1 VGYRA
6 RNQGDYRSGYQGG
19 FGLVSMATG
28 LGASIFGRLKRRF
41 AGPAIASAAGVI
53 AAGRIAPGH
62 GVPRLPV
69 PLPGGARLD
78 IGSLLP
84 GGARIDV
91 GSLLPGGKPA
101 FIAGSAAGQVIP
113 RGFRLNKSSY
123 FLKSGQFIPE
133 GTRLVRVRRRNF
145 ANGRALRR
153 SIGRVQGFERLVK
166 GSRKS
171 LRKLS
176 KI

>member
-1 VGYRA
+1 MAYRH
-6 RNQGDYRSGYQGG
+6 RMQGDYRSGYQGG
-19 FGLVSMATG
+19 LGLIPLATQWGMG
-28 LGASIFGRLKRRF
+28 LLRRAKRAF
-41 AGPAIASAAGVI
+41 AGPAVATAAAVI
-53 AAGRIAPGH
+53 AAGRIAPGA

-69 PLPGGARLD
+69 PLPGGAVL
-78 IGSLLP
+78 
-84 GGARIDV
+84 DV

-101 FIAGSAAGQVIP
+101 LIRGGGGIDVIP
-113 RGFRLNKSSY
+113 RGYRLNKSSY
-123 FLKSGQFIPE
+123 FLKNGQFVPE
-133 GTRLVRVRRRNF
+133 GTRLVKVRRRNF

-166 GSRKS
+166 SSRKS

>member
-1 VGYRA
+1 MGYRA

-19 FGLVSMATG
+19 FGLATIG
-28 LGASIFGRLKRRF
+28 LGVGKSIFGGLMRRF
-41 AGPAIASAAGVI
+41 GKPAVATAAGVI
-53 AAGRIAPGH
+53 AAGRIAPGA

-69 PLPGGARLD
+69 P
-78 IGSLLP
+78 LP

>member
-1 VGYRA
+1 MAYRSKF
-6 RNQGDYRSGYQGG
+6 QGDYRSGYQGG
-19 FGLVSMATG
+19 FGLVSMVTG
-28 LGASIFGRLKRRF
+28 LGSTIARRIAKRF

-84 GGARIDV
+84 GG
-91 GSLLPGGKPA
+91 KPA

-113 RGFRLNKSSY
+113 RGYRLNKSSY
-123 FLKSGQFIPE
+123 FLKSGQFVPE
-133 GTRLVRVRRRNF
+133 GTRLVKVRRRNF

>member
-1 VGYRA
+1 VAYRH
-6 RNQGDYRSGYQGG
+6 RMQGDYRSGYQGG
-19 FGLVSMATG
+19 FGLVSLATS
-28 LGASIFGRLKRRF
+28 LGGSLFGRLKRRF

-53 AAGRIAPGH
+53 AAGRIAPGA

-84 GGARIDV
+84 GG
-91 GSLLPGGKPA
+91 KPA
-101 FIAGSAAGQVIP
+101 FLPGAQAPELCPKGYQ
-113 RGFRLNKSSY
+113 LNKSSY
-123 FLKSGQFIPE
+123 FLKSGQFVAR
-133 GTRLVRVRRRNF
+133 GTKLVRIRTRNF
-145 ANGRALRR
+145 ANGRSLRKA
-153 SIGRVQGFERLVK
+153 IGRVQGFERLVK
-166 GSRKS
+166 RSRKS

>member
-1 VGYRA
+1 MAYRH
-6 RNQGDYRSGYQGG
+6 RMQGDYRSGYQGG
-19 FGLVSMATG
+19 FGLVSLATG
-28 LGASIFGRLKRRF
+28 LGKSIFGRLRSRF

-84 GGARIDV
+84 GG
-91 GSLLPGGKPA
+91 KPA
-101 FIAGSAAGQVIP
+101 FIPGGGGIDVIP
-113 RGFRLNKSSY
+113 RGYRLNKSSY
-123 FLKSGQFIPE
+123 FLKSGQFVPE
-133 GTRLVRVRRRNF
+133 GTKLVRVRRRNF

-166 GSRKS
+166 SSRKS

>member
-1 VGYRA
+1 VGYRSKF
-6 RNQGDYRSGYQGG
+6 QGDYRSGYQGG
-19 FGLVSMATG
+19 G
-28 LGASIFGRLKRRF
+28 LGLISLVTGIGSSIARRIAKRF
-41 AGPAIASAAGVI
+41 AGPAIATAAGVI
-53 AAGRIAPGH
+53 AAGRMRPGLE
-62 GVPRLPV
+62 GPRLPV
-69 PLPGGARLD
+69 PLPGGAVLD
-78 IGSLLP
+78 LGALP
-84 GGARIDV
+84 
-91 GSLLPGGKPA
+91 PGGKPA
-101 FIAGSAAGQVIP
+101 FISGRAGPEMIP
-113 RGFRLNKSSY
+113 RGYRLNKSSY

>member
-1 VGYRA
+1 MAYRH
-6 RNQGDYRSGYQGG
+6 RMQGDYRSGYQGG
-19 FGLVSMATG
+19 FGLVSLATG
-28 LGASIFGRLKRRF
+28 LGKSLFGRLRSRF

-84 GGARIDV
+84 GG
-91 GSLLPGGKPA
+91 KPA
-101 FIAGSAAGQVIP
+101 FIPGGGGIDVIP
-113 RGFRLNKSSY
+113 RGYRLNKSSY
-123 FLKSGQFIPE
+123 FLKSGQFVPE
-133 GTRLVRVRRRNF
+133 GTKLVRVRRRNF

-166 GSRKS
+166 SSRKS

>member
-1 VGYRA
+1 VAYRSKF
-6 RNQGDYRSGYQGG
+6 QGDYRSGYQGG
-19 FGLVSMATG
+19 FGLVSMVTG
-28 LGASIFGRLKRRF
+28 LGSTIARRIAKRF

-84 GGARIDV
+84 GG
-91 GSLLPGGKPA
+91 KPA

-113 RGFRLNKSSY
+113 RGYRLNKSSY
-123 FLKSGQFIPE
+123 FLKSGQFVPE
-133 GTRLVRVRRRNF
+133 GTRLVKVRRRNF

>member
-1 VGYRA
+1 M
-6 RNQGDYRSGYQGG
+6 QGDYRSGYQGG
-19 FGLVSMATG
+19 FGLVSLATS
-28 LGASIFGRLKRRF
+28 LGGSLFGRLKRKF

-84 GGARIDV
+84 GG
-91 GSLLPGGKPA
+91 KPA
-101 FIAGSAAGQVIP
+101 FLPSSAAGEMIP
-113 RGFRLNKSSY
+113 RGYRLNKSSY
-123 FLKSGQFIPE
+123 FLKSGQFVPE
-133 GTRLVRVRRRNF
+133 GTKLVKVRRRNF

>member
-1 VGYRA
+1 MAYRH
-6 RNQGDYRSGYQGG
+6 RMQGDYRSGYQGG

-28 LGASIFGRLKRRF
+28 LGASLFGRLRRKF

-84 GGARIDV
+84 GG
-91 GSLLPGGKPA
+91 KPA
-101 FIAGSAAGQVIP
+101 FIPGGGGIDVIP
-113 RGFRLNKSSY
+113 RGYRLNKSSY
-123 FLKSGQFIPE
+123 FLKSGQFVPE
-133 GTRLVRVRRRNF
+133 GTRLVKVRRRNF

-166 GSRKS
+166 SSRKS

>member
-1 VGYRA
+1 VAYRH
-6 RNQGDYRSGYQGG
+6 RMQGDYRSGYQGG

-53 AAGRIAPGH
+53 AAGRIAPGA

-84 GGARIDV
+84 GG
-91 GSLLPGGKPA
+91 KPA
-101 FIAGSAAGQVIP
+101 FIAGGGNIDVIP
-113 RGFRLNKSSY
+113 RGYRLNKSSY
-123 FLKSGQFIPE
+123 FLKSGQFVPE
-133 GTRLVRVRRRNF
+133 GTRLVKVRRRNF

-166 GSRKS
+166 SSRKS

>member
-1 VGYRA
+1 VAYRH
-6 RNQGDYRSGYQGG
+6 RMQGDYRSGYQGG
-19 FGLVSMATG
+19 FGLVSLATG
-28 LGASIFGRLKRRF
+28 LGKSLFGRLRSRF

-84 GGARIDV
+84 GG
-91 GSLLPGGKPA
+91 KPA
-101 FIAGSAAGQVIP
+101 FIPGGGGIDVIP
-113 RGFRLNKSSY
+113 RGYRLNKSSY
-123 FLKSGQFIPE
+123 FLKSGQFVPE
-133 GTRLVRVRRRNF
+133 GTRLVKVRRRNF

-166 GSRKS
+166 SSRKS

>member
-1 VGYRA
+1 MAYRS
-6 RNQGDYRSGYQGG
+6 RMQGDYRSGNQGG
-19 FGLVSMATG
+19 FGLVSLATG
-28 LGASIFGRLKRRF
+28 LGGAMWRGLRKKF
-41 AGPAIASAAGVI
+41 AGPAIATAAGVLGGGI
-53 AAGRIAPGH
+53 AFPGAGR
-62 GVPRLPV
+62 PRLPV

-84 GGARIDV
+84 GG
-91 GSLLPGGKPA
+91 KPA
-101 FIAGSAAGQVIP
+101 FISGSAAGQVIP

-123 FLKSGQFIPE
+123 FLKDGTFVPE

-166 GSRKS
+166 SSRKS

>member
-1 VGYRA
+1 M
-6 RNQGDYRSGYQGG
+6 QGDYRSGYQGG
-19 FGLVSMATG
+19 FGLVSLATG
-28 LGASIFGRLKRRF
+28 LGASIFGRLRKRF
-41 AGPAIASAAGVI
+41 AGPAIATAAGVI
-53 AAGRIAPGH
+53 AAGRIAPGA

-84 GGARIDV
+84 GG
-91 GSLLPGGKPA
+91 KPA
-101 FIAGSAAGQVIP
+101 FIPGSAAGQMIP
-113 RGFRLNKSSY
+113 RGYRLNKSSY
-123 FLKSGQFIPE
+123 FLKSGQFVPE
-133 GTRLVRVRRRNF
+133 GTKLVRVRRRNF

>member
-1 VGYRA
+1 VAYRH
-6 RNQGDYRSGYQGG
+6 RMQGDYRSGYQGG
-19 FGLVSMATG
+19 FGLVGLATS
-28 LGASIFGRLKRRF
+28 LGSSLFGRLKSRF
-41 AGPAIASAAGVI
+41 ARGAVAATIGTAIGS
-53 AAGRIAPGH
+53 RIAPGA
-62 GVPRLPV
+62 GVARLPV

-84 GGARIDV
+84 GG
-91 GSLLPGGKPA
+91 KPA
-101 FIAGSAAGQVIP
+101 FIPGGAGIDVIP
-113 RGFRLNKSSY
+113 RGYRLNKSSY
-123 FLKSGQFIPE
+123 FLKSGQFVQE
-133 GTRLVRVRRRNF
+133 GTRLVKVRRRNF

>member
-1 VGYRA
+1 MAYRS
-6 RNQGDYRSGYQGG
+6 RMQGDYRAGHQGG

-28 LGASIFGRLKRRF
+28 LGASLFGRLRRKF

-84 GGARIDV
+84 GG
-91 GSLLPGGKPA
+91 KPA
-101 FIAGSAAGQVIP
+101 FIPGGGGIDVIP
-113 RGFRLNKSSY
+113 RGYRLNKSSY
-123 FLKSGQFIPE
+123 FLKSGQFVPE
-133 GTRLVRVRRRNF
+133 GTRLVKVRRRNF

-166 GSRKS
+166 SSRKS

>member
-1 VGYRA
+1 VAYRS
-6 RNQGDYRSGYQGG
+6 RFQGDYRSGYQGG
-19 FGLVSMATG
+19 FGLISLASKLGGSLLGG
-28 LGASIFGRLKRRF
+28 LAKRFGRPAAVGVGTAVIGSRF
-41 AGPAIASAAGVI
+41 APGPGI
-53 AAGRIAPGH
+53 
-62 GVPRLPV
+62 PRLPV

-84 GGARIDV
+84 GG
-91 GSLLPGGKPA
+91 KPA
-101 FIAGSAAGQVIP
+101 FIGGSAAGQVIP
-113 RGFRLNKSSY
+113 RGYRLNKSSY
-123 FLKSGQFIPE
+123 FLKSGEFIAE
-133 GTRLVRVRRRNF
+133 GTRLVKVRRRNF

>member
-1 VGYRA
+1 MAYRH
-6 RNQGDYRSGYQGG
+6 RMQGDYRSGYQGG
-19 FGLVSMATG
+19 PLVSLVTG
-28 LGASIFGRLKRRF
+28 IGGSIFRRLKRRF
-41 AGPAIASAAGVI
+41 AGPAIAGAVGAIAG
-53 AAGRIAPGH
+53 GRIAPGA

-84 GGARIDV
+84 GG
-91 GSLLPGGKPA
+91 KPA
-101 FIAGSAAGQVIP
+101 FIPGGGGIDVIP
-113 RGFRLNKSSY
+113 RGYRLNKSSY
-123 FLKSGQFIPE
+123 FLKDGTFVPE
-133 GTRLVRVRRRNF
+133 GTRLVKVRRRNF

-166 GSRKS
+166 SSRKS

>member
-19 FGLVSMATG
+19 PLVSLAMG
-28 LGASIFGRLKRRF
+28 LGSSIFRRLKSRF
-41 AGPAIASAAGVI
+41 AGPAIATAAGVI
-53 AAGRIAPGH
+53 AAGRIAPGA

-69 PLPGGARLD
+69 PLPGGAILD
-78 IGSLLP
+78 IGSL
-84 GGARIDV
+84 A
-91 GSLLPGGKPA
+91 PGGKPA
-101 FIAGSAAGQVIP
+101 LIRGSAAGQVIP
-113 RGFRLNKSSY
+113 RGYRLNKSSY

-133 GTRLVRVRRRNF
+133 GTRLVKVRRRNF